1 MHMKKITCLIV
12 TLVVL
17 AGVAFAGN
25 TRVLLTVPVNTLAV
39 TNTITSAQLGVNATY
54 AEITGVSYVFS
65 AASLTNLTGVGTVVT
80 AGSASLPIA
89 ATLGTGTA
97 ALSSST
103 AASTAPVVVGLG
115 EKIVWT
121 GSATNDVAYKVI
133 YHLRTS
139 Q

>member
-1 MHMKKITCLIV
+1 MKKITCLIV